1 MSFQRMS
8 AQLVIGMFI
17 AVFPLAVLAQ
27 SPHYINGPTCVSNGL
42 TVTCTGRIAGL
53 GNGNV
58 TGTVEFPD
66 ATATT
71 ICTSPGGNTAP
82 GQNPAVPVEVSGTAS
97 FGNPKNGSLSFTLT
111 TDAPADPTPQAA
123 GCPNKNWTATIDTIT
138 FGTGTLEILQGGVVV
153 LSTSVTVQ

>member
-1 MSFQRMS
+1 MSIQRMS
-8 AQLVIGMFI
+8 ARLIIATVF

-27 SPHYINGPTCVSNGL
+27 SAHYITGPTCVSNGL

-58 TGTVEFPD
+58 TGTLDFPN

-71 ICTSPGGNTAP
+71 ICTSPGGNQAP

-97 FGNPKNGSLSFTLT
+97 FGSPKNGNLSFTLT
-111 TDAPADPTPQAA
+111 TDQPANPTPQEA
-123 GCPNKNWTATIDTIT
+123 GCPNKNWTATINTIT
-138 FGTGTLEILQGGVVV
+138 FGTGTLDIFQGGVLV
-153 LSTSVTVQ
+153 LSTQVTVQ